1 MAGTAAMTAAAAV
14 GKFKGRV
21 GAWWRSRR
29 EAARRDTGMS
39 TAEYAVGT
47 IAAAAFA
54 AVLYK
59 VVTSGTVSGALNS
72 MIGKALD
79 ASF

>member
-1 MAGTAAMTAAAAV
+1 MAVTAAVVATAL
-14 GKFKGRV
+14 KERV
-21 GAWWRSRR
+21 GGWWRTRR
-29 EAARRDTGMS
+29 EAARRDEGMS
-39 TAEYAVGT
+39 TSEYAVGT

-59 VVTSGTVSGALNS
+59 VVTSGTVSGALES